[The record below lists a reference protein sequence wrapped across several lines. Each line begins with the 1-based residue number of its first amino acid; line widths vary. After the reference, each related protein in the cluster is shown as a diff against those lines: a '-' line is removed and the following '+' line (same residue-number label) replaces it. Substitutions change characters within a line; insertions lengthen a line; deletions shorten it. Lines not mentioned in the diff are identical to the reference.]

1 MARVLGSKCTL
12 AARVDSFHESND
24 GHIGQQFREE
34 IEKKME
40 KFQEPPPCKATKALP
55 TPLEGPRKRRGG
67 RRVRKMKERYAV
79 TELRKQANRM
89 NFGEVMRFVLL
100 L

>member
-1 MARVLGSKCTL
+1 MARVVGSKCTL
-12 AARVDSFHESND
+12 AARVDSFHESSD
-24 GHIGQQFREE
+24 GRIGKDFREE

-40 KFQEPPPCKATKALP
+40 KFQEPPPCKAIKALP
-55 TPLEGPRKRRGG
+55 APIEGPRKRRGG

-89 NFGEVMRFVLL
+89 NFGEVNLFN
-100 L
+100 